1 MYVGNSQG
9 TEYYQVSVKLYDL
22 NYNLIYS
29 GTSAG
34 TGLGSPFGGYT
45 PNVVA
50 DMTDGGNDTPNPTLG
65 RVVAVLVNKEQPSGS
80 YTVPFNA
87 SKLSSGIYLYTINA
101 KGFNKVKKM
110 LLLK

>member
-1 MYVGNSQG
+1 MHVGNG
-9 TEYYQVSVKLYDL
+9 TTVFAYTVYLYD
-22 NYNLIYS
+22 
-29 GTSAG
+29 
-34 TGLGSPFGGYT
+34 
-45 PNVVA
+45 
-50 DMTDGGNDTPNPTLG
+50 TLG